1 MAQGAALPDSVQL
14 KHVCG
19 LLRLMARHSA
29 RVALVLLIGGRVL
42 DGGKDEGRGLSG
54 SDWYMCL
61 FWQGVHKPL
70 IFNFSTT
77 EAHEP

>member
-1 MAQGAALPDSVQL
+1 MPDSVQL

-42 DGGKDEGRGLSG
+42 DGRKD
-54 SDWYMCL
+54 
-61 FWQGVHKPL
+61 
-70 IFNFSTT
+70 
-77 EAHEP
+77 